1 MLKWHSKNKFFL
13 IFLLLFALGCAPAV
27 VKIDPTSFTPDTGP
41 KENIPPVCRAAYES
55 VTPKVAVTNFTNNT
69 TFEYARVV
77 QENVRG
83 SSQRTAVG
91 GAAVGVV
98 PGAAGVVWGSKE
110 KAEFEKESQRTE
122 REFNAK
128 LAESVE
134 DGITD
139 EIVNMGGAKVYTRSE
154 MKKVLEEHKFQASG
168 LVDESTLIQI
178 GKMAGVRYIVTGSVN
193 NVELKWVTLEAA
205 KSGAQKYLGLIG
217 SVMAAGMEAQEGWN
231 LNTEIAIR
239 IIDVETG
246 EVLFSK
252 VVQGK
257 HIIGKVPY
265 PNFDAMIGGIKK
277 AASKAIADARPELS
291 RWFTV
296 KGYILQTRTS
306 PDGKQR
312 AALISIG
319 EKMGLKPNSEL
330 IVYTFQEIQDPFSG
344 KVSCDMVKLPVK
356 LVVTEQVQADKA
368 WVVIEGDP
376 QQVKRVRTGQLVER
390 APLKGKGFF
399 ETIGH

>member
-1 MLKWHSKNKFFL
+1 MLKRFSIL
-13 IFLLLFALGCAPAV
+13 IFILLAIGCAPAV
-27 VKIDPTSFTPDTGP
+27 VKIDPTSFMPDTGP

-55 VTPKVAVTNFTNNT
+55 VTPKVAVTNFSNNT

-77 QENVRG
+77 QESARG
-83 SSQRTAVG
+83 SAQRTAVG

-98 PGAAGVVWGSKE
+98 PGAAGVVWGTKE

-168 LVDESTLIQI
+168 LVDESTLVQM
-178 GKMAGVRYIVTGSVN
+178 GKLAGVKYLVTGSVN
-193 NVELKWVTLEAA
+193 NVELKWVTMESLR
-205 KSGAQKYLGLIG
+205 SGLQKHLGLVG
-217 SVMAAGMEAQEGWN
+217 TALAAGAEAQEGWN
-231 LNTEIAIR
+231 LNVDILLR

-246 EVLFSK
+246 ELLFSK
-252 VVQGK
+252 KVSGK
-257 HIIGKVPY
+257 HIIGKIPY
-265 PNFDAMIGGIKK
+265 PNLDAMIGGIKK
-277 AASKAIADARPELS
+277 AASKALVDLRPELS
-291 RWFTV
+291 KWFTV

-312 AALISIG
+312 AALVSIG
-319 EKMGLKPNSEL
+319 EKDGIKPGTEL
-330 IVYTFQEIQDPFSG
+330 IVNTFQEIQDPFTG
-344 KVSCDMVKLPVK
+344 KTSCDVVKLPVVLK
-356 LVVTEQVQADKA
+356 ATDQVQADKA
-368 WVVIEGDP
+368 WTVIEGEP
-376 QQVKRVRTGQLVER
+376 EQVKRVKVGQLVER
-390 APLKGKGFF
+390 APLKGQTFF
-399 ETIGH
+399 QKLGH

>member
-1 MLKWHSKNKFFL
+1 MKRVTIILISL
-13 IFLLLFALGCAPAV
+13 IFSCAPAV
-27 VKIDPTSFTPDTGP
+27 FKIDPTSFIPDTGP
-41 KENIPPVCRAAYES
+41 KENIPPVCRIAYES
-55 VTPKVAVTNFTNNT
+55 VTPKVAVTNFSNNT

-83 SSQRTAVG
+83 ASQRTAVG

-98 PGAAGVVWGSKE
+98 PGAAGIVWGTKE
-110 KAEFEKESQRTE
+110 KTQFERESQRIE

-128 LAESVE
+128 LSESVE
-134 DGITD
+134 DGVTD
-139 EIVNMGGAKVYTRSE
+139 ELVNMGGAKVYTRNE
-154 MKKVLEEHKFQASG
+154 MKKVLEEHKFQMSG
-168 LVDESTLIQI
+168 LVDESALVQI
-178 GKMAGVRYIVTGSVN
+178 GKLAGVKYIITGSVN
-193 NVELKWVTLEAA
+193 NVDLKWVTLEEARAAA
-205 KSGAQKYLGLIG
+205 KDIFGRAGKIL
-217 SVMAAGMEAQEGWN
+217 AAGMEAQEGWN
-231 LNTEIAIR
+231 LNVDIALR

-246 EVLFSK
+246 EILFSK
-252 VVQGK
+252 IAKGK

-277 AASKAIADARPELS
+277 ASSKAIADLRPELS

-312 AALISIG
+312 VALVSIG
-319 EKMGLKPNSEL
+319 EKMGLKPNNEL
-330 IVYTFQEIQDPFSG
+330 IVYTFQEIQDPFTG
-344 KVSCDMVKLPVK
+344 KASCDIVKLPVK
-356 LVVTEQVQADKA
+356 LIVTDQLQADKA
-368 WVVIEGDP
+368 WTIIEGDP
-376 QQVKRVRTGQLVER
+376 NQIKRVRTGQLVER

>member
-1 MLKWHSKNKFFL
+1 MMKKKIL
-13 IFLLLFALGCAPAV
+13 IMILSIALGCAPAV

-98 PGAAGVVWGSKE
+98 PGAAGVVWGTKE
-110 KAEFEKESQRTE
+110 KAQFERESQRTE

-168 LVDESTLIQI
+168 LVDESTLVQI
-178 GKMAGVRYIVTGSVN
+178 GKMVGVRYIITGSVN
-193 NVELKWVTLEAA
+193 NVELKWLTLEEARGAA
-205 KSGAQKYLGLIG
+205 KDIFGKVGKL
-217 SVMAAGMEAQEGWN
+217 MAAGMEAQEGWN
-231 LNTEIAIR
+231 LNAEIAIR

-246 EVLFSK
+246 EILFSK
-252 VVQGK
+252 VVRGK
-257 HIIGKVPY
+257 HVIGKVPY
-265 PNFDAMIGGIKK
+265 PNFDAMIGGIKR

-291 RWFTV
+291 KWFTV

-312 AALISIG
+312 AALVSIG

-330 IVYTFQEIQDPFSG
+330 IVYTFQEIQDPFTG
-344 KVSCDMVKLPVK
+344 KASCDIVKLPVK
-356 LVVTEQVQADKA
+356 LIVTEQLQADKA
-368 WVVIEGDP
+368 WTVVEGDP
-376 QQVKRVRTGQLVER
+376 SQVKRVRTGQLVER

>member
-1 MLKWHSKNKFFL
+1 MKRAIVILISL
-13 IFLLLFALGCAPAV
+13 IFACAPAV
-27 VKIDPTSFTPDTGP
+27 VKIDPTAFIPDTGP
-41 KENIPPVCRAAYES
+41 KENIPPVCRTAYES
-55 VTPKVAVTNFTNNT
+55 VTPKVAVTNFSNNT

-98 PGAAGVVWGSKE
+98 PGAAGVVWGTKE
-110 KAEFEKESQRTE
+110 KAQFERESQRTE

-128 LAESVE
+128 LSESVE
-134 DGITD
+134 DGVTD
-139 EIVNMGGAKVYTRSE
+139 ELVNMGGAKVYTRNE
-154 MKKVLEEHKFQASG
+154 MKKVLEEHKFQMSG
-168 LVDESTLIQI
+168 LVDESTLVQI
-178 GKMAGVRYIVTGSVN
+178 GKLAGVKYIITGSVN
-193 NVELKWVTLEAA
+193 NVDLKWVTLEEARAAA
-205 KSGAQKYLGLIG
+205 KDIFGRAGKIL
-217 SVMAAGMEAQEGWN
+217 AAGMEAQEGWN
-231 LNTEIAIR
+231 LSVDIALR

-246 EVLFSK
+246 EILFSK
-252 VVQGK
+252 IAKGK

-277 AASKAIADARPELS
+277 ASSKAIADLRPELS

-312 AALISIG
+312 AALVSIG

-330 IVYTFQEIQDPFSG
+330 IVYTFQEIQDPFTG
-344 KVSCDMVKLPVK
+344 KASCDIVRLPVK
-356 LVVTEQVQADKA
+356 LIVSDQLQADKA
-368 WVVIEGDP
+368 WTIIEGDP
-376 QQVKRVRTGQLVER
+376 NQIRRVRTGQLVER